1 MSIVQ
6 SERAEGAGADR
17 SISSRTMG
25 GGLTRSRWMSI
36 TTRKTLA
43 LAPLPPSGR
52 RNGTPVKDDGG
63 QVNAPDI
70 GQEKLSL

>member
-1 MSIVQ
+1 
-6 SERAEGAGADR
+6 
-17 SISSRTMG
+17 
-25 GGLTRSRWMSI
+25 MSI

-52 RNGTPVKDDGG
+52 RNGTPVKDDGC